1 MKSSLSL
8 AVAALLALLL
18 SSSQAQNQGKATH
31 SPPPPPPPVCDPTHL
46 ISTPLTSDFSLSPV
60 CSCIFSLNKK
70 NHIAKENLCV
80 CELICLT

>member
-18 SSSQAQNQGKATH
+18 SSAQAQNKGKATH
-31 SPPPPPPPVCDPTHL
+31 SPPPVCDPTHL
-46 ISTPLTSDFSLSPV
+46 ISTPLTSAFSLSPM
-60 CSCIFSLNKK
+60 CSCTFSLNKK